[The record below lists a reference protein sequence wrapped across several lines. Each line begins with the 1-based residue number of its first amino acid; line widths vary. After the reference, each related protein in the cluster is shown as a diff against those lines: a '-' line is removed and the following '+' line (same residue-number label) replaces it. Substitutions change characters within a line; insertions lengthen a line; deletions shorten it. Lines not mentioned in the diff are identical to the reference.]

1 MQFRSTTKNEAVA
14 RLLCGRVTPDRLL
27 RWSLGIVYLWFGA
40 LKFTNLSPVL
50 ELVRR
55 TNPALATVPLYCGLA
70 VFELGLGVLLFA
82 GIWQRWTAV
91 AAILHLTGTFGL
103 LISSPRTVF
112 QPSFPFL
119 TMEGEFVVKNLV
131 LLAAAASLWLMAPEQ
146 RMSSTAPR
154 RTPLILGG
162 LLASAVILLSL
173 AAHLHRSLRVA
184 AAHPIIANQV
194 ERVRLKAAEIN
205 TLTHETEPSITVE
218 GTVVNRCGLL
228 GCWLKLRDESGE
240 AFVDLA
246 PAGLS
251 AKRIPVGSRIQVRG
265 HIGRTR
271 EGNAGFVASS
281 VTLLTEGEGR

>member
-1 MQFRSTTKNEAVA
+1 MQFRSTTKNETVA
-14 RLLCGRVTPDRLL
+14 RLLSGRVTPDRLL

-40 LKFTNLSPVL
+40 LKLTNLSPVL

-55 TNPALATVPLYCGLA
+55 TNRALATVPLYCGLA
-70 VFELGLGVLLFA
+70 LFELALGVLLFA

-91 AAILHLTGTFGL
+91 AGVVHLTGTFGL
-103 LISSPRTVF
+103 LVVSPRTVF

-131 LLAAAASLWLMAPEQ
+131 LLAAAGSLWLMAGEQ
-146 RMSSTAPR
+146 RISSTAPR
-154 RTPLILGG
+154 RTPLILGA

-173 AAHLHRSLRVA
+173 AAHFHRSLRVA
-184 AAHPIIANQV
+184 AAHPTIANQV
-194 ERVRLKAAEIN
+194 ERVRLNAGEIN
-205 TLTHETEPSITVE
+205 TLTHETEPAITVE
-218 GTVVNRCGLL
+218 GIVVDRCGLL
-228 GCWLKLRDESGE
+228 GCWLRVQDDTGDL
-240 AFVDLA
+240 FVDLA

-281 VTLLTEGEGR
+281 VAPITEGER